1 MNYSKLIKSAAKLFD
16 GCLERGQLLHG
27 RMAYGE
33 FDSYQ
38 LSPLLPLAH
47 IQHSQGGCMLSAIYK
62 KPYTS
67 MGKSEIARLEQVL
80 YDEGIC
86 SDLILENA
94 ARAYCEQKFQ
104 LKNDSYGL
112 SFNGGELSGFWIESH
127 LYLYTWNDPSTES
140 STENQLRI
148 LINDLCEALLTREKL
163 IIHQRV
169 A

>member
-1 MNYSKLIKSAAKLFD
+1 MNYSTLIKSSAEFFD
-16 GCLERGQLLHG
+16 DCLDRGRLLHG
-27 RMAYGE
+27 RIA
-33 FDSYQ
+33 FDDFDLFQ

-47 IQHSQGGCMLSAIYK
+47 IQHPQGGCMLTAIYK

-67 MGKSEIARLEQVL
+67 MGKSEISRLEQVL

-86 SDLILENA
+86 SNLILENA
-94 ARAYCEQKFQ
+94 ARAYCEQKFH
-104 LKNDSYGL
+104 LKSGSYGL

-127 LYLYTWNDPSTES
+127 LYLYTWNDPFTKS

-163 IIHQRV
+163 ITHQRV